1 MIPAYFNRATL
12 NLQSNN
18 DTVAEQDFNKI
29 IEIAD
34 NKALANLE
42 IGRVYSNTP
51 NFNRALPYLNKSI
64 ELQASPQAYLVRS
77 IVYLLNKDLA
87 KALTDNDKA
96 VKLDPAFAPSYMQR
110 GLLYYNTNNPTKAL
124 VDFNK
129 TVELQANNP
138 IAYWNRAFTQDKL
151 GNKAAAKTD
160 FTKAVALAPALAQ
173 SLPPEYK

>member
-1 MIPAYFNRATL
+1 M
-12 NLQSNN
+12 
-18 DTVAEQDFNKI
+18 NKRFI
-29 IEIAD
+29 STE
-34 NKALANLE
+34 
-42 IGRVYSNTP
+42 
-51 NFNRALPYLNKSI
+51 
-64 ELQASPQAYLVRS
+64 
-77 IVYLLNKDLA
+77 
-87 KALTDNDKA
+87 
-96 VKLDPAFAPSYMQR
+96 KL
-110 GLLYYNTNNPTKAL
+110 YNYNPTKAL